1 MLLDVYELLD
11 VIGHGSIAL
20 LVHLSILLK
29 LLTDE
34 LVFHGLALGFGL
46 HFWLGLHDLLISEI
60 EYWIASY
67 VVALVGVFEV

>member
-1 MLLDVYELLD
+1 MLLDIYELLD

-20 LVHLSILLK
+20 LVHLPMLLK

-34 LVFHGLALGFGL
+34 FVLRGLALGFGL

-67 VVALVGVFEV
+67 VVAFVGMSEV